1 MSKRR
6 RALPFA
12 LSLPLGLF
20 LVLSSGG
27 ICRTQSEKGSA
38 CRDDIT
44 AFDGYAFRS
53 VKVRAR
59 YLPDLPEP
67 LPLRGTAYSPETVTR
82 VVENVHE
89 ALTREANRESEVG
102 ETELSLLKTVS
113 VGTHGGPAIGVK
125 IVTSCTTVVTPAEC
139 EAALGNGNSK
149 CVDVTIHA
157 FSWRVDTA
165 NPIANLLNIP
175 RSNRPSFLS
184 SVPGPLLALNPKFGT
199 DYDARL
205 GAVTTFAT
213 TTNLLD
219 LHRNLRSLPLES
231 RRTRL
236 DLEARGKRSLDH
248 PYYNLASKLAFSRSF
263 AKAITDVALEAEF
276 AADREPRGD
285 HEYLR
290 NAVAIGGA
298 VKLRTDFEPFADI
311 SVSGHYRWSRNRLT
325 SGSSLPAEFASENS
339 FQSGAILTGQFLK
352 GVSRLGLWLDTNS
365 PGGNRQGYR
374 RAAALWGFQR
384 EFLIAPNQTVGVETL
399 IGGGR
404 AWGTVPQYARF
415 YGGNSAKNFIYDAPD
430 DPVLNSFPA
439 GPILRSFGNSEATAR
454 RGNVMMGG
462 TSYWNFNLSVSIPI
476 PKWSS
481 PIVPNIS
488 LELPTRDANG
498 RAALDA
504 NGDPI
509 MEQRPLR
516 VILKNQG
523 ASSRK
528 ILERVF
534 RKEGLS
540 AEDAAAKARR
550 ELQSINSILGFIAD
564 QANIYSVKPLFL
576 FDAARLNAPEALNSR
591 TRFAV
596 GGGLQ
601 LTIVIAKFEA
611 GYMRTLRRL
620 PGDDKGNFR
629 MRLYFQNL
637 F

>member
-6 RALPFA
+6 VLQFG
-12 LSLPLGLF
+12 LSLPLGVF
-20 LVLSSGG
+20 LVFSGG
-27 ICRTQSEKGSA
+27 GIARGQSEKGSA

-89 ALTREANRESEVG
+89 VLTREANRESEAG
-102 ETELSLLKTVS
+102 ETELSLLRTVS
-113 VGTHGGPAIGVK
+113 VGAHDGPAIGVK
-125 IVTSCTTVVTPAEC
+125 IVTSCTKVVTPAEC
-139 EAALGNGNSK
+139 EAALGKDNSK

-157 FSWRVDTA
+157 FSWRVDTG

-184 SVPGPLLALNPKFGT
+184 SVPGPLLALNPKFGGE
-199 DYDARL
+199 YDARL

-219 LHRNLRSLPLES
+219 AQRNLRSLPLDS

-236 DLEARGKRSLDH
+236 DLEARGKRSVDQ
-248 PYYNLASKLAFSRSF
+248 PYYNLASKLSFSRSF
-263 AKAITDVALEAEF
+263 VKTITEVALDAEF
-276 AADREPRGD
+276 VADREPRGD

-290 NAVAIGGA
+290 NAVAIGGT
-298 VKLRTDFEPFADI
+298 VKLRTEFGPFADI
-311 SVSGHYRWSRNRLT
+311 SVNGHYRWSRHRFT
-325 SGSSLPAEFASENS
+325 GGVSLPAEFASESS
-339 FQSGAILTGQFLK
+339 FRSGAILTGQFLR

-365 PGGNRQGYR
+365 PGGKRQGYQ

-399 IGGGR
+399 IGAGR

-415 YGGNSAKNFIYDAPD
+415 YGGNSASDFIYQAAA
-430 DPVLNSFPA
+430 DPVLNSFPS
-439 GPILRSFGNSEATAR
+439 GPILRSFGNSEGTAR
-454 RGNVMMGG
+454 RGNVTMGG
-462 TSYWNFNLSVSIPI
+462 TSYWNFNLSVSVPI
-476 PKWSS
+476 RKWSS
-481 PIVPNIS
+481 PIVPDIS
-488 LELPTRDANG
+488 LELPTKDANG

-523 ASSRK
+523 ESSRK

-534 RKEGLS
+534 RKDGLS

-550 ELQSINSILGFIAD
+550 ELKSINSILGFIAD
-564 QANIYSVKPLFL
+564 QANIYSVKPLFM
-576 FDAARLNAPEALNSR
+576 FDAARLQAPEALNGR
-591 TRFAV
+591 TRFAF

-611 GYMRTLRRL
+611 GYMRTVRRQ
-620 PGDDKGNFR
+620 PGDDKGNFVI
-629 MRLYFQNL
+629 RLYFQNL